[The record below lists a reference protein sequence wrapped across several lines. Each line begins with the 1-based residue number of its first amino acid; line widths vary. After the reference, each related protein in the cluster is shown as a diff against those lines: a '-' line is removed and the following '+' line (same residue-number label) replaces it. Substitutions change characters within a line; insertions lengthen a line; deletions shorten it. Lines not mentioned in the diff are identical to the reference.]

1 MLFFAISTSV
11 ATAQSS
17 WTPGE
22 PPVAS
27 QQPQAPPAASPNRWK
42 EAQPSLVGGV
52 ELVVIGAAAG
62 LGTHA
67 FARANNDRVA
77 AGSAMVLQTLNVAG
91 WTLAGCGA
99 VLTTIGTIHG
109 SGALARDT
117 GLEVAVTP
125 KAVTVSGR
133 F

>member
-1 MLFFAISTSV
+1 MLFFALSTSV
-11 ATAQSS
+11 ANAQSS

-22 PPVAS
+22 PAVAS
-27 QQPQAPPAASPNRWK
+27 QPAAAVPTMSPDRWK
-42 EAQPSLVGGV
+42 EAQPSLVAGV
-52 ELVVIGAAAG
+52 ELMVIGAAAG
-62 LGTHA
+62 LGTNA
-67 FARANNDRVA
+67 FARTNDDRVA
-77 AGSAMVLQTLNVAG
+77 AGSAMVLQTLNITG

-109 SGALARDT
+109 TGALAKDRSLAF
-117 GLEVAVTP
+117 GVTP